1 MKTRAQEPT
10 SQVPLTAE
18 AARPLSPARAFVVQ
32 FREETAGAGPRFSGR
47 VEHMI
52 TGHAA
57 RFESPEELLAFFV
70 RIVSAVPTNRSEEG

>member
-1 MKTRAQEPT
+1 
-10 SQVPLTAE
+10 
-18 AARPLSPARAFVVQ
+18 VQ